1 MRSGCG
7 SSVAQLCRRKVTS
20 VDNRFMHSS
29 ITPRYSPQPSA
40 CGDQHFVRAF
50 QTQKMLALRKHLDDE
65 VIVSHLAIPHE
76 ASHRGDR
83 LVSGVI
89 LCSGTV
95 VAILL
100 AHLVH
105 LHGHAILAIT
115 RKTGC
120 CPSRCAIFWG
130 TERQRSCVPVY
141 TTGGDRGAGHA
152 NPVG

>member
-1 MRSGCG
+1 M
-7 SSVAQLCRRKVTS
+7 ALK
-20 VDNRFMHSS
+20 
-29 ITPRYSPQPSA
+29 
-40 CGDQHFVRAF
+40 
-50 QTQKMLALRKHLDDE
+50 LALYRAQSSEQHVSDSGLSAKVFRAVGKHLDDE
-65 VIVSHLAIPHE
+65 VIFSHFTVPHKSPHGGDGLIGGVVLCPGAVVSVLF
-76 ASHRGDR
+76 
-83 LVSGVI
+83 
-89 LCSGTV
+89 
-95 VAILL
+95 